1 MRIPHGIS
9 VAVLA
14 LALVP
19 VLAAVPSHAVA
30 STCHGQ
36 VATIQGTAGDDVIV
50 GTPLPDVVSLGAGND
65 RFSDLGSNDLV
76 CGGGG
81 HDILSGDAGND
92 LLDGG
97 SGKDKIAGGPGDD
110 RILGGDGNDEM
121 TPGDGNDKVRAGKG
135 DDYVAEG
142 GGNDKIAGGPGKDY
156 VTYLYWNRSIRV
168 AGAREVFGAGRD
180 SLGAVE
186 TIEGTAKADVLRGT
200 QREDDLRGGGGRD
213 RIYGLG
219 GNDLL
224 FVYGGLASGGPGVD
238 FIQASGRTTANG
250 GADSDQIVLLKGPV
264 KGLGGPGAD
273 QFRVAHPRFT
283 GSADGQGD
291 ANQLDFSSHRRGV
304 TVKIGAGRAWWRGG
318 RMTLRNID
326 NTLGTFRA
334 DTLIGGP
341 GNDYMDGLR
350 GPDTLRG
357 LGGNDF
363 LIGKGGFDKADG
375 GPGWDIC
382 LTESRKACP

>member
-1 MRIPHGIS
+1 MRIHHGIS
-9 VAVLA
+9 VGV

-19 VLAAVPSHAVA
+19 VLAAVPSHAA
-30 STCHGQ
+30 AATCHGLI
-36 VATIQGTAGDDVIV
+36 VTIQGTAGDDVIV
-50 GTPLPDVVSLGAGND
+50 GTPLPDVVSLGAGD
-65 RFSDLGSNDLV
+65 DEFSDLGGSDVV
-76 CGGGG
+76 CGAGG
-81 HDILSGDAGND
+81 DDVLSGESGND

-97 SGKDKIAGGPGDD
+97 PGNDKMSGGSGDD
-110 RILGGDGNDEM
+110 RLLGGDGKDEM
-121 TPGDGNDKVRAGKG
+121 TPGDGNDKVSAGKG

-156 VTYLYWNRSIRV
+156 VTYLFWDRAIRV

-186 TIEGTAKADVLRGT
+186 TIEGTAKADTMRGSAG
-200 QREDDLRGGGGRD
+200 EDDLRGGGGRD
-213 RIYGLG
+213 KIYGLG
-219 GNDLL
+219 GNDVLVA
-224 FVYGGLASGGPGVD
+224 FGGLASGGPGVD
-238 FIQASGRTTANG
+238 YIQASGRTTATG
-250 GADSDQIVLLKGPV
+250 GADSDQIVLFKGPV
-264 KGLGGPGAD
+264 KALGGPGTD
-273 QFRVAHPRFT
+273 QFKVAHPAFS
-283 GSADGQGD
+283 GSVDGQGD
-291 ANQLDFSSHRRGV
+291 ANQLDFSTHKRGV
-304 TVKIGAGRAWWRGG
+304 TVNIGAGRASWKGG

-326 NTLGTFRA
+326 NTLGTPRA